1 MVQLVRGRSGVSE
14 LMATVIMVGLVAIVG
29 TATLLYSMNYFS
41 GVTSAREEYG
51 ALELGALKE
60 DFIIVDAVSGGGVAN
75 VSVYNFGNSE
85 IQIVGMYVNGNE
97 YSVSGAPVE
106 IRAGETLLVNGS
118 GAADTGNLALI
129 RVVSSS
135 GNYYENVFRR

>member
-1 MVQLVRGRSGVSE
+1 MVKQRERSGVSE

-41 GVTSAREEYG
+41 GVTSATEEYG
-51 ALELGALKE
+51 VLELTALKE

-75 VSVYNFGNSE
+75 VSVYNFGSSE
-85 IQIVGMYVNGNE
+85 IEIVGMYVNG
-97 YSVSGAPVE
+97 YDYAISGAPVE
-106 IRAGETLLVNGS
+106 IRVGETVLVNAS
-118 GAADTGNLALI
+118 GTVETANLALI